1 MYEDE
6 MIPSDEERR
15 LERVIV
21 LQVVSDESGAGL
33 SREQLEA
40 ELDQP
45 DPADLA
51 DALEQLGAAGVV
63 DISGETIRASRASL
77 RLRTLGLIAV

>member
-1 MYEDE
+1 MYDDE
-6 MIPSDEERR
+6 MVSSDEERR

-21 LQVVSDESGAGL
+21 LEVVSDDSGAGL
-33 SREQLEA
+33 SRQQLEA
-40 ELDQP
+40 QLDQP
-45 DPADLA
+45 DPRDLT

-63 DISGETIRASRASL
+63 DISGENVRASRASL

>member
-6 MIPSDEERR
+6 MIPSDEDRQ

-21 LQVVSDESGAGL
+21 LQVVSDESGTGL
-33 SREQLEA
+33 SRQQLEA
-40 ELDQP
+40 QLDRP
-45 DPADLA
+45 DPRDFT

-63 DISGETIRASRASL
+63 DISGETVRASRASVC
-77 RLRTLGLIAV
+77 LRTLGLIAI

>member
-6 MIPSDEERR
+6 MISSEQDRQ

-21 LQVVSDESGAGL
+21 LQVVCDESGEGL
-33 SREQLEA
+33 SRQQLEA
-40 ELDQP
+40 QFDQP
-45 DPADLA
+45 DPRDFT

-63 DISGETIRASRASL
+63 DISGETIRASRASQ
-77 RLRTLGLIAV
+77 RLRALGLIAI

>member
-6 MIPSDEERR
+6 MISSDAERR

-21 LQVVSDESGAGL
+21 LEVVSDESGAGL
-33 SREQLEA
+33 SRQQLEA
-40 ELDQP
+40 QLDQP
-45 DPADLA
+45 DPRDLT

-63 DISGETIRASRASL
+63 DISGETVRASRASL

>member
-6 MIPSDEERR
+6 MIPSDEDRQ

-33 SREQLEA
+33 SRQQLEA
-40 ELDQP
+40 QLDQP
-45 DPADLA
+45 DPRDFT

-63 DISGETIRASRASL
+63 EISGETVRASRASL
-77 RLRTLGLIAV
+77 RLRTLGLIAI